1 MRLESQ
7 LISPPPPDPSIL
19 FFFLPTKSLVS
30 LSILFYS
37 LSFLNVKKSSL
48 GFYLYFAHNRSS
60 SFLKDI
66 LKRRFVHSFVFIQQI
81 SNGCQLCVSS
91 MVPLYGAIEERG
103 MKQEI
108 NIGWLS
114 LLEAKLL
121 RSAQNMG
128 GSPQAE
134 RFTPCWGSEF

>member
-1 MRLESQ
+1 
-7 LISPPPPDPSIL
+7 
-19 FFFLPTKSLVS
+19 
-30 LSILFYS
+30 
-37 LSFLNVKKSSL
+37 
-48 GFYLYFAHNRSS
+48 
-60 SFLKDI
+60 
-66 LKRRFVHSFVFIQQI
+66 
-81 SNGCQLCVSS
+81 

-128 GSPQAE
+128 DLPRQKDSHPAGGVNSSI
-134 RFTPCWGSEF
+134 GH